1 MLTLVIGGA
10 ASGKSEYAEA
20 HVLAL
25 LGRRIYIATMEPFDD
40 ECRASIQKHRAMRAQ
55 KGFETVECYTDLAA
69 ASVPPGANVLL
80 ECLGNLTANE
90 LFSPNGGGEAAI
102 IRGVDVL
109 CEKCEN
115 LTVVTNEVFSGGDD
129 YEAGT
134 LNYLRVLAQVNR
146 YIAARA
152 DEVIELVCGVPNI
165 LKGGERS
172 ADT

>member
-25 LGRRIYIATMEPFDD
+25 PGRRIYIATMEPFDD
-40 ECRASIQKHRAMRAQ
+40 ECRARIRKHRAMRAQ

-80 ECLGNLTANE
+80 ECMGNLTANE
-90 LFSPNGGGEAAI
+90 LFSPNGGGEAAV
-102 IRGVDVL
+102 IRGVDAL

-129 YEAGT
+129 YETST
-134 LNYLRVLAQVNR
+134 LNYLRVLARVNR

-172 ADT
+172 ADI

>member
-1 MLTLVIGGA
+1 MFTLVIGGA

-20 HVLAL
+20 RVLAL
-25 LGRRIYIATMEPFDD
+25 PGRRIYVATMEPFDD
-40 ECRASIQKHRAMRAQ
+40 ECRARIRKHRAMRAQ

-69 ASVPPGANVLL
+69 ASVPLEANVLL

-102 IRGVDVL
+102 IRGVDAL
-109 CEKCEN
+109 CGKCEN

-134 LNYLRVLAQVNR
+134 LDYLRVLAQVNR

-165 LKGGERS
+165 LKGGE
-172 ADT
+172 

>member
-20 HVLAL
+20 RVLTL
-25 LGRRIYIATMEPFDD
+25 PGRRIYIATMEPFDD
-40 ECRASIQKHRAMRAQ
+40 ECRARIRKHRAMRAE
-55 KGFETVECYTDLAA
+55 KGFETVECYTGLAA
-69 ASVPPGANVLL
+69 ALIPPGSNVLL

-90 LFSPNGGGEAAI
+90 LFSPNGGGEAAV
-102 IRGVDVL
+102 IRGVDAL

-115 LTVVTNEVFSGGDD
+115 LTVVTNEVFSGGDA

-134 LNYLRVLAQVNR
+134 LEYLRVLARVNR
-146 YIAARA
+146 YIAAKA
-152 DEVIELVCGVPNI
+152 DEVTELVCGIPNV